1 MAAPQSTQL
10 TANAVTDYLFSF
22 ENGMNSGVSPL
33 LLPKNQLAWASNATT
48 RGNLLHPRPVRRI
61 LTLQFPSQAVQT
73 AVTTGLFQGYTYYKP
88 DNGLETLVV
97 SISGHLYQFTPVGTT
112 ATVADITGGNPQS
125 ATALQCWLIQAE
137 NYVFWNDG
145 INLPVFFDGTNTA
158 RSNGFT
164 NPNPIFTVMTGALMT
179 TPFATSTI
187 VLTANYT
194 GSNFDTIIVNSGN
207 TAALTGVIQSGAG
220 TPSISVQWNNPGP
233 YLILPGNPVQKQSV
247 PQFPVGRQMAY
258 VRNRVWMALADGL
271 QYMAGDIVGGPSGTK
286 ALDFR
291 DAIQNITENQ
301 FLVGGGTFRVPGSI
315 GAITA
320 MIGTAQIDVSLGQGP
335 LMVFTA
341 THVFSCN
348 APVDRLTWQSLTNP
362 LVTEPAIGNGALGQY
377 STFLTN
383 SDTIYR
389 SPDGI
394 RSLILAAQDFNL
406 WIRTPISREVE
417 RVLSFDNAALLAFGS
432 GCFFDNRILM
442 TTAPIATASQGVYH
456 QALISLNTD
465 LISTVREKEP
475 PAYDGVWPGMN
486 IMGITTGLF
495 SLVQR
500 CYTFVFNPVLSTL
513 ELWELMP
520 EAASSV
526 ENNPNPPI
534 VGDNG
539 TDAIQWWFESPV
551 LFKEATPAQRTFKRL
566 DNGEISVD
574 KLVGR
579 VDFQVFYKPD
589 QYPCWTLWAAWSQC
603 AVQNTGQPTD
613 NSKPGFVPR
622 AGLGTPSSTD
632 CDPFTNRPMRE
643 GFNFQVKVVITGQCE
658 FIGARFEAI
667 VLPQPKY
674 AEPLCVPVC

>member
-1 MAAPQSTQL
+1 
-10 TANAVTDYLFSF
+10 
-22 ENGMNSGVSPL
+22 MNSGVSPL
-33 LLPKNQLAWASNATT
+33 LLQKNQLAWASNATT

-61 LTLQFPSQAVQT
+61 LALQFPSPAVQT
-73 AVTTGLFQGYTYYKP
+73 AVTTGLFQGYVYYKP
-88 DNGLETLVV
+88 DLGPETLVA
-97 SISGHLYQFTPVGTT
+97 SISGRLYQFIPIGTT
-112 ATVADITGGNPQS
+112 ATVADITGTNPQS
-125 ATALQCWLIQAE
+125 ATALQAWLIQAE
-137 NYVFWNDG
+137 NYVIWTDG
-145 INLPVFFDGTNTA
+145 VNLPVFFDGTNTA
-158 RSNGFT
+158 RSNGTPPPPPPAAIYKSTALFT
-164 NPNPIFTVMTGALMT
+164 IPGNYNGFSVPPPAPITIALNSNFLGPNGDTIGVNLGSSTPLTGIVVSGTGTTNIGVTFYIQNNNPPFNINVPTGAVVQDTTFPNP
-179 TPFATSTI
+179 
-187 VLTANYT
+187 
-194 GSNFDTIIVNSGN
+194 
-207 TAALTGVIQSGAG
+207 
-220 TPSISVQWNNPGP
+220 
-233 YLILPGNPVQKQSV
+233 PVF
-247 PQFPVGRQMAY
+247 QFPIGRQTAY
-258 VRNRVWMALADGL
+258 VRNRIWMALADGL

-286 ALDFR
+286 ALGFR
-291 DAIQNITENQ
+291 DAILNITENQ

-406 WIRTPISREVE
+406 WIRTPISREVA
-417 RVLSFDNAALLAFGS
+417 RILSFDNAALLAFGS

-442 TTAPIATASQGVYH
+442 TAAPVATASQGVYH
-456 QALISLNTD
+456 QALVALNTD
-465 LISTVREKEP
+465 LISTVREKES
-475 PAYDGVWPGMN
+475 PAYDGAWPGLN

-495 SLVQR
+495 ALVQR
-500 CYTFVFNPVLSTL
+500 CYTFVFNPVLSVL

-520 EAASSV
+520 EASSSV
-526 ENNPNPPI
+526 ENNPNPPL
-534 VGDNG
+534 VGDSG
-539 TDAIQWWFESPV
+539 TDAITWWFESPV
-551 LFKEATPAQRTFKRL
+551 LFKEQTPAQRAFKRL

-589 QYPCWTLWAAWSQC
+589 QYPCWTLWRAWSQC
-603 AVQNTGQPTD
+603 GIQNTGQPTD

-622 AGLGTPSSTD
+622 VGLGTPSGD
-632 CDPFTNRPMRE
+632 PCDYFTNRPMRE

-658 FIGARFEAI
+658 FIGARFEALVI
-667 VLPQPKY
+667 PMPKY
-674 AEPLCVPVC
+674 APPICAPVC